1 MCWVET
7 GGVLLLNTCEV
18 RGGEVLTTAWSTLFM
33 AGCLVL
39 STWLCSDIMLALKSS
54 SDIVRGAPALS
65 ESNMCNTCQ
74 LLGGGVKTRGSVI
87 T

>member
-1 MCWVET
+1 
-7 GGVLLLNTCEV
+7 
-18 RGGEVLTTAWSTLFM
+18 M

-39 STWLCSDIMLALKSS
+39 STWLCSDIMLALKSG

-74 LLGGGVKTRGSVI
+74 LLGEGVKTRGSVI